1 MIQNCQNQNPK
12 MHDIHGLWLQFK
24 DDDNVVLYSTLLFM
38 TETQSVRTPSGPF
51 FKNNLLNNL

>member
-24 DDDNVVLYSTLLFM
+24 DDDNVVLYSAIHDRNTISENTFWPILQ
-38 TETQSVRTPSGPF
+38 E
-51 FKNNLLNNL
+51 